1 MLLLLLL
8 MMMMMMMIIIR
19 RRMILRGQEGI
30 GTFYLSTQNKQG
42 ELPTFNKNIFSKSE
56 EQTWGELQD
65 CDWT

>member
-1 MLLLLLL
+1 
-8 MMMMMMMIIIR
+8 MMI
-19 RRMILRGQEGI
+19 ILRGQEEI
-30 GTFYLSTQNKQG
+30 ETFIFQLKKQG

>member
-8 MMMMMMMIIIR
+8 MMVMMVV
-19 RRMILRGQEGI
+19 ILRGQEDI
-30 GTFYLSTQNKQG
+30 GTFHLSTQNKQSQ
-42 ELPTFNKNIFSKSE
+42 LPTFNRNIFSKSE